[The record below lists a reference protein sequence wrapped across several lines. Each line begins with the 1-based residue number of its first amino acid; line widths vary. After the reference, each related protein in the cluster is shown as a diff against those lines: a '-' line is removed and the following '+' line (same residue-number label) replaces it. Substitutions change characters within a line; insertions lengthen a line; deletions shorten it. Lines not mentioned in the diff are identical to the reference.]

1 MIEQLYQQAKYFAEN
16 EHPMRGF
23 YNSSLLSCAYN
34 VIKSCI
40 NGTDPSGSVY
50 LRTPPSDTHEYTSA
64 FARTI
69 KVGLEVIGGL
79 NATDRFAN
87 SNVLTDITLQ
97 AAKPKQGDFFSL
109 AEFFSTP
116 ASSDQVEF
124 RISREEIEKA
134 VARQAGVEN
143 IIVDLING
151 VSLQAK
157 PLETTQKPD
166 GAPHQRIDIV
176 LD

>member
-1 MIEQLYQQAKYFAEN
+1 MTEHLYQQAKYFAEN

-23 YNSSLLSCAYN
+23 YDSSLVSCAYN

-40 NGTDPSGSVY
+40 SGTDQNGAVY
-50 LRTPPSDTHEYTSA
+50 LRTPPSNTHEHTSA

-69 KVGLEVIGGL
+69 KVGLEIIGGL
-79 NATDRFAN
+79 EATDRFAN
-87 SNVLTDITLQ
+87 SNILTDITLQ
-97 AAKPKQGDFFSL
+97 AVKPRQDSYFSL

-124 RISREEIEKA
+124 KISREEIEKA

-143 IIVDLING
+143 LIVDMIKDA
-151 VSLQAK
+151 SFQAK
-157 PLETTQKPD
+157 PLKVEKNTGTAQQQK
-166 GAPHQRIDIV
+166 IDIV
-176 LD
+176 LE